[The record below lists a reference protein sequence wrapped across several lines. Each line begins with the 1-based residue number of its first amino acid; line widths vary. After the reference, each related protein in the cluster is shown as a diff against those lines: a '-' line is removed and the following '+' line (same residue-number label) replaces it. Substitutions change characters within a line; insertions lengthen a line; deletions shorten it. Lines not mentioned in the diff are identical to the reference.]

1 MLGCSDH
8 SFAPIPLP
16 FKTTRLWTHV
26 RPEGRTENQ
35 PAKAVP
41 RNRCR
46 GRRMASVAE
55 RQDGKGMGAKEW
67 ERLRIRLTVEA

>member
-1 MLGCSDH
+1 MLGRSDH

-26 RPEGRTENQ
+26 RLEERTENQ

-41 RNRCR
+41 RDCCR
-46 GRRMASVAE
+46 GPSHGFCSRKAGWQRNG
-55 RQDGKGMGAKEW
+55 GKGMGAAED
-67 ERLRIRLTVEA
+67 LIDG

>member
-26 RPEGRTENQ
+26 PPQERTENQ
-35 PAKAVP
+35 PAKAAP

-46 GRRMASVAE
+46 APSHGFYNRKAGWQRNG
-55 RQDGKGMGAKEW
+55 GKGMGAAED
-67 ERLRIRLTVEA
+67 LIDG